1 METSNIKS
9 INIEPNVV
17 KRKKGR
23 PRKEVVSQINEN
35 IADQI
40 NDGEPIV
47 VEKKKR
53 GRKKKIVVEEEIKP
67 KKKRGRKAAIKFFS
81 SSIRKKIPL
90 TTVIQDNNSYILHI
104 PRVDDKVSDNLSF
117 DPLNE
122 NENSNSNDLLNS
134 MLNKLSI
141 TENASGLHDMDLQ
154 FERKIDLNLLKD
166 DEMDFQNCKHE
177 DLKELYEK
185 RIEYREDQDKH
196 LFDKLDV
203 LHKDEIF
210 ISNLLTD
217 EKFDSIEKS
226 RDNNTNLCDQ
236 HNANSHDEHN
246 TNSCDQLNNRKKGF
260 FRVMND
266 FVLNEEW
273 LEKTNISCWWCCHG
287 FENVPLGLPINYNA
301 TNKKFRV
308 RGVFCGFACM
318 VAYHNDKS
326 MGFRHLITF
335 LYNRLTGVNITD
347 IAITPSPPRS
357 VLKIFGGELSI
368 EEFRD
373 SVNQHKIYKMINYP
387 MFIAKDYV
395 EEVDLAHVK
404 TVNMK
409 VFKDANVNKL
419 INLDSDR
426 VAEARLRLSE
436 LEKSTIS
443 FGNTIDK
450 FIKIS

>member
-1 METSNIKS
+1 METSNSKS
-9 INIEPNVV
+9 LNIDSNVV

-23 PRKEVVSQINEN
+23 PRKQVVNPINE
-35 IADQI
+35 I
-40 NDGEPIV
+40 NDQTNEGEPIV

-90 TTVIQDNNSYILHI
+90 TTIIQDNNSYILHI
-104 PRVDDKVSDNLSF
+104 PRADEKISENLTF

-122 NENSNSNDLLNS
+122 DKNNSNDILNS

-141 TENASGLHDMDLQ
+141 TENISSLHD
-154 FERKIDLNLLKD
+154 IDLNDNLTLTND
-166 DEMDFQNCKHE
+166 DDLDLQNYKHE

-196 LFDKLDV
+196 LFDKLDI
-203 LHKDEIF
+203 LHKDEVF
-210 ISNLLTD
+210 ISNLLVD
-217 EKFDSIEKS
+217 EKINNSLEKS
-226 RDNNTNLCDQ
+226 DNQSNENAHDQ
-236 HNANSHDEHN
+236 S
-246 TNSCDQLNNRKKGF
+246 NNRKKGF
-260 FRVMND
+260 FRIMND
-266 FVLNEEW
+266 FVSEEW
-273 LEKTNISCWWCCHG
+273 LEKTNVCCWWCCHN
-287 FENVPLGLPINYNA
+287 FDTIPLGLPIHYNP

-308 RGVFCGFACM
+308 RGIFCGFPCM
-318 VAYHNDKS
+318 MAYHNDKK
-326 MGFRHLITF
+326 MTFKYLITF
-335 LYNRLTGVNITD
+335 LYNKLTGVNIND
-347 IAITPSPPRS
+347 IAIEPSPPRN
-357 VLKIFGGELSI
+357 VLKMFGGELSI
-368 EEFRD
+368 EEFRNSIKD
-373 SVNQHKIYKMINYP
+373 HKIYKMVTYP
-387 MFIAKDYV
+387 MFVAKDYV
-395 EEVDLAHVK
+395 EEVDLAQVK

-409 VFKDANVNKL
+409 VFKDGNINKL
-419 INLDSDR
+419 INLDSGR